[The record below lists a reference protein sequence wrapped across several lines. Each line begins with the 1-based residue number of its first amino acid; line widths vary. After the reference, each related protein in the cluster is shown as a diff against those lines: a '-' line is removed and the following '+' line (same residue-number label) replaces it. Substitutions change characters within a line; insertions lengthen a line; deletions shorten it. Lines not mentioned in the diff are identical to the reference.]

1 MCPDRQL
8 LSVYLD
14 GELPSPWKEKLEAH
28 LDACPVCAARLG
40 EYRQAALALRS
51 AGPGAQTRSPEA
63 EEAAKARVWRALA
76 HRGAHQPGRGPAP
89 RLWRRPVVLPLPAAA
104 ALAIALIAA
113 LVGGP
118 LLASRSRD
126 QSIARLGSEAQDVIP
141 IADMSGVLSYLESQD
156 SSTDIL
162 IIKLPES
169 RSFIPSGEPALVRA
183 ADYMRSSAP

>member
-28 LDACPVCAARLG
+28 LAACPVCAARLD
-40 EYRQAALALRS
+40 EYRRAALALR
-51 AGPGAQTRSPEA
+51 GGGAEPASPETM
-63 EEAAKARVWRALA
+63 EAAKARVWRALA
-76 HRGAHQPGRGPAP
+76 PLGAHQSHRETAP
-89 RLWRRPVVLPLPAAA
+89 RLWRRPLVLPLPAAAAA

-118 LLASRSRD
+118 LLATRNRD

-156 SSTDIL
+156 SAADIV

-169 RSFIPSGEPALVRA
+169 RSFVPSGEPALVRA
-183 ADYMRSSAP
+183 ADYLRSSAP